1 MTYTSPHSMEVTVD
15 VWAENTLTG
24 TRRHTNSARLWY
36 VAISSQV
43 GPYEGHFKPLP
54 VPELTGLTDE
64 ELAAGHTRY
73 QSQKTSRAKPTNYK
87 GISRQ
92 ENDQYTDVP
101 CSVPHSRTTL
111 TNIVLPSD
119 CTSSG
124 HLMGGSLMKLMDT
137 AAGIV
142 SVRHC
147 RTLAVTACL
156 DAINFY
162 SPIFNGDLVFVT
174 GEVVFTSSK
183 SLVIR
188 VSVEAEGLRSGARRV
203 TNDAYFTFV
212 SLGKNGKAIPV
223 PPLVLKTQDEVE
235 RYEEMKILYE
245 AKKVERLRE
254 REEKQKNNQ
263 EK

>member
-1 MTYTSPHSMEVTVD
+1 MVTYTSKNSMEVTVD

-43 GPYEGHFKPLP
+43 GPYEGNFKPLP
-54 VPELTGLTDE
+54 VPRLTGLTE
-64 ELAAGHTRY
+64 EAARAGLRRY
-73 QSQKTSRAKPTNYK
+73 ESQKKSRARPTTYN
-87 GISRQ
+87 ISRHTGV
-92 ENDQYTDVP
+92 EDTEEP
-101 CSVPHSRTTL
+101 WTVPHSRTTL

-124 HLMGGSLMKLMDT
+124 HMTGGALMKQMDT
-137 AAGIV
+137 AAGIA

-156 DAINFY
+156 DAINFH
-162 SPIFNGDLVFVT
+162 SPIFNGDVVFVT
-174 GEVVFTSSK
+174 SEVVFTSSK
-183 SLVIR
+183 SLIIR
-188 VSVEAEGLRSGARRV
+188 VCVEAEGLRSGAWRV

-223 PPLVLKTQDEVE
+223 PPLVLRTEDERRRFDEMRTQYEIKKEE
-235 RYEEMKILYE
+235 R
-245 AKKVERLRE
+245 RRE
-254 REEKQKNNQ
+254 REERERKQ
-263 EK
+263 